1 MNEIFGE
8 SAVLVLIVNC
18 ILYLRSFKH
27 YGKAFKIVSIYILA
41 TLLVELIMRVLARYG
56 YNNLFVSH
64 FYCTSQLLLLS
75 LFYINILKNKTQIKA
90 IKIYLVLCFIMLGI
104 QYALIPKMF
113 FKFNLFEIFITSFP
127 IVIYSIFHLYN
138 MLNEKKEF
146 YYLNI
151 GIMVYTT
158 GSTIIFLSGNII
170 NIYSPKL
177 ASDCWTFNSILYLFY
192 QVLLFIEWKKNYSK
206 IN

>member
-8 SAVLVLIVNC
+8 GAVLVLIVNC

-41 TLLVELIMRVLARYG
+41 TLLVEMIMRVLARYG

-127 IVIYSIFHLYN
+127 I
-138 MLNEKKEF
+138 
-146 YYLNI
+146 